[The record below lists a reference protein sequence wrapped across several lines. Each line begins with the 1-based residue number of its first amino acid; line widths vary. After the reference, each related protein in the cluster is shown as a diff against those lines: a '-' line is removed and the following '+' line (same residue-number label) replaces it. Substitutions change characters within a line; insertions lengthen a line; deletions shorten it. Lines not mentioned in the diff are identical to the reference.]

1 MAALPKDE
9 EAVLLP
15 MFEQLF
21 DRAWY
26 VARYPD
32 IAAADLDPL
41 LHFIRFGLTEQRDP
55 NRFFDGA
62 WYLENHPDVS
72 ASGYHPL
79 KHYMEL
85 GAQSLRR
92 PHPNFD
98 AAWYVSQHPEA
109 AGNPLIYHLR
119 VGFAA
124 GYPTE
129 KTLNIGDYLPSHAA
143 CPTLPQ
149 GIFADVVVP
158 VRNDFERVSS
168 CLTSVMT
175 DRQLPMARLIVV
187 DDASTDAAMTTW
199 LDQLAADGQI
209 HLIRNRR
216 GLGFAASANRGMQDA
231 EGHDVVLL
239 NGARTVP
246 PGWLVRLA
254 GHAHAD
260 ADIASVCA
268 MSQQVGFA
276 GAARAH
282 LTDLPDDM
290 PPERADAICREANAG
305 RTVDIPGTTGACVY
319 FKLAALGAVGGLDAG
334 SFPDETTLTDFCQRA
349 SQRGWRNRLALD
361 CFVPQSSDVRP
372 AGESKAILLRYPDFT
387 TRVKASLEN
396 CEPFLFSLHA
406 ALVRSARRPVILMIS
421 HHMRGGVRRHIDNLI
436 ERYRGVADILSLE
449 GGDRV
454 MTLYCEGRQARPSL
468 VLAPGRID
476 DLVNVLRS
484 MNISRA
490 HIHHLLD
497 VDMDIRRLIHRL
509 DVPFDVTVH
518 DYYAVC
524 PQLTFLKWPD
534 GIYCNEPGPGVCSA
548 CIAENNPNAARD
560 IISWRGER
568 AWQFTEA
575 DRVICPSA
583 DVAAR
588 LGRYG
593 LDGKAV
599 VVPHETQLEP
609 TWRVNLPKL
618 AGQALRV
625 VLLGVLA
632 DHKGAHVVAS
642 VAEAAG
648 AALSIHLIGHVEPHF
663 PADALPLIRQTGRYA
678 DADLP
683 RLLKQAKPHVIWLPS
698 TCPETFSYTL
708 STAIQTGVPIVATD
722 LGSFPERLAG
732 RPNTWLVDHRA
743 TTEDWLQVFEQVR
756 EALRAPSKAPAAP
769 RPLSAGS
776 ERTAPYVTSTS
787 PTVMVGEGPP
797 STPRGTDGDKGM
809 DGGPSPAMTLRGRYA
824 SPNNRIAP
832 RRALVPT
839 DFYETSYLRPTAR
852 VRSVRRKIV
861 IVPERQDKDQPT
873 VGAFQRLLLPL
884 DHAAGHDHEI
894 VLADPETITRFSGDL
909 IVTHR
914 LAFSNRESA
923 DRLIRHARDIGAAL
937 AYDLDEDLVHV
948 TRGDPEAHRHE
959 RDADVV
965 RHMLREADAVWIAN
979 RRLANRVAGI
989 RSDTEVLDTR
999 LDERLW
1005 DANPPRAPF
1014 WPDPVRVLCMGSIR
1028 HGRDYELIEPALNRL
1043 QAEYAARLVI
1053 DVIGMN
1059 GNPSLGGLIRRPP
1072 MSRQS
1077 VRSHPAF
1084 IHWLTEHR
1092 PAWHIGLAPMVDA
1105 PANRYASDFKV
1116 LNYAALGLYV
1126 LASDVPA
1133 YRGSIADGPAGCL
1146 VPNRADAWYAAI
1158 GSVIRDQALR
1168 RAGYNRSRAA
1178 FLERGTLASMK
1189 KQRRTAIERALRM
1202 TGASADA

>member
-1 MAALPKDE
+1 MAANPKEADTDE
-9 EAVLLP
+9 AALMPVLEHLV
-15 MFEQLF
+15 
-21 DRAWY
+21 DRTWY
-26 VARYPD
+26 LARYAD
-32 IAAADLDPL
+32 IASADLDPL
-41 LHFIRFGLTEQRDP
+41 LHFIRYGLAEQRDP

-79 KHYMEL
+79 RHYMEL

-109 AGNPLIYHLR
+109 ASNPLLYHLR

-129 KTLNIGDYLPSHAA
+129 KLLNIRDYLPSGGA
-143 CPTLPQ
+143 CHIPRQ
-149 GIFADVVVP
+149 GVFADVVMP
-158 VRNDFERVSS
+158 VRNDFERVQS
-168 CLTSVMT
+168 CLTSVMA
-175 DRQLPMARLIVV
+175 DRQMPMARLIVV
-187 DDASTDAAMTTW
+187 DDASTDTVMAAW
-199 LDQLAADGQI
+199 LDRLAADGQI

-216 GLGFAASANRGMQDA
+216 SLGFAAAANRGMQDA
-231 EGHDVVLL
+231 EGHDIVLL
-239 NGARTVP
+239 HGAQSLP
-246 PGWLVRLA
+246 AGWLVRLA
-254 GHAHAD
+254 GHAHAG

-268 MSQQVGFA
+268 LSQQIGFA
-276 GAARAH
+276 GAPDG
-282 LTDLPDDM
+282 LVEGLVVDLPDGM

-305 RTVDIPGTTGACVY
+305 RAVDVPGAAGACLY
-319 FKLAALGAVGGLDAG
+319 IKLAALGAVGGLDAG
-334 SFPDETTLTDFCQRA
+334 SFPDAAALTDFCQRA

-361 CFVPQSSDVRP
+361 CFVPASPASRP
-372 AGESKAILLRYPDFT
+372 ASKPEAIRSRYPDFAA
-387 TRVKASLEN
+387 RANVALEN
-396 CEPFLFSLHA
+396 CEPFLFTLHG
-406 ALVRSARRPVILMIS
+406 ALVRNARRPVILMIS
-421 HHMRGGVRRHIDNLI
+421 HHFGGGVRRHIDSLI
-436 ERYRGVADILSLE
+436 GRYRGMADILSLE
-449 GGDRV
+449 GGDQV
-454 MTLYCEGRQARPSL
+454 MTLYCEGQRTRPSL
-468 VLAPGRID
+468 ALAPGRID

-484 MNISRA
+484 MNVSRA

-497 VDMDIRRLIHRL
+497 IDMDIRRLIHRL
-509 DVPFDVTVH
+509 NVPFDVTVH
-518 DYYAVC
+518 DYFAVC

-534 GIYCNEPGPGVCSA
+534 GIYCGEPGPGTCTA

-560 IISWRGER
+560 IVSWRGER

-575 DRVICPSA
+575 DRVICPSV

-599 VVPHETQLEP
+599 VVPHEAQLEP
-609 TWRVNLPKL
+609 AWRLSRPKRT
-618 AGQALRV
+618 GEALRV

-663 PADALPLIRQTGRYA
+663 PADALPFIQQTGRYA
-678 DADLP
+678 EADLP

-708 STAIQTGVPIVATD
+708 STAIETGVPIVATN

-743 TTEDWLQVFEQVR
+743 TTGEWLQVFAQVR
-756 EALRAPSKAPAAP
+756 ETLKDPSKQTPVP
-769 RPLSAGS
+769 RQLI
-776 ERTAPYVTSTS
+776 
-787 PTVMVGEGPP
+787 P
-797 STPRGTDGDKGM
+797 S
-809 DGGPSPAMTLRGRYA
+809 
-824 SPNNRIAP
+824 
-832 RRALVPT
+832 
-839 DFYETSYLRPTAR
+839 DFYEKSYLRPPAR
-852 VRSVRRKIV
+852 ARSARRKIV
-861 IVPERQDKDQPT
+861 IVPERQDQDVPT
-873 VGAFQRLLLPL
+873 AGAFQRLLLPL
-884 DHAAGHDHEI
+884 DHAAGPDHEI
-894 VLADPETITRFSGDL
+894 VLADAETVTRFACDL

-923 DRLIRHARDIGAAL
+923 DRVIRHARETGAAL
-937 AYDLDEDLVHV
+937 AYDLDDDLAHV
-948 TRGDPEAHRHE
+948 TRGDPEAHQHE

-965 RHMLREADAVWIAN
+965 RHMLREADVVWIAN
-979 RRLANRVAGI
+979 RRLADRVATI
-989 RSDTEVLDTR
+989 RSGTEVLETR

-1005 DANPPRAPF
+1005 DANPPPAPF

-1028 HGRDYELIEPALNRL
+1028 HGRDYALIEPALNRL

-1059 GNPSLGGLIRRPP
+1059 VHPSLGGLIRRPR

-1077 VRSHPAF
+1077 ARSHPAF
-1084 IHWLTEHR
+1084 VHWLTDHR
-1092 PAWHIGLAPMVDA
+1092 PAWHIGLAPMADV

-1116 LNYAALGLYV
+1116 LDYAALGLYI

-1133 YRGSIADGPAGCL
+1133 YRGSIADGPAGQL

-1158 GSVIRDQALR
+1158 SSVIRDQALR
-1168 RAGYNRSRAA
+1168 RVGYDRSRAA
-1178 FLERGTLASMK
+1178 FLSHGTLATQK
-1189 KQRRTAIERALRM
+1189 DQRRAAIERAFRRATRSVM
-1202 TGASADA
+1202 ASIDA